1 MRFGK
6 VLAACAAVGG
16 LAAWNKKLERGG
28 GSPAGVPGGET
39 RYYRWRGE
47 DLAYTVAGDPDAEPL
62 VLVHGIYAG
71 ASSFEF
77 RNNFGELS
85 ESFRVYALDLLGCG
99 ASGRPGRRYE
109 PEDVTSQI
117 EDFVREEVGEQAHLV
132 ASSLS
137 AALAIPAAVRSPR
150 LFGKLVLICPTG
162 YATLDQRSGFLGD
175 AIYGIFLAPV
185 LGDSLYHALV
195 SRRGIRYYLARMV
208 YHDASFVTEDLV
220 EGYYRASHEKG
231 AKYFPASFVAGK
243 LNIGVA
249 DYWPRVPQR
258 TLICWGYEAKTTPVQ
273 EAEDFLQQNPRSEP
287 RIFKDAALLPQDERA
302 ETFNEEVRNF
312 LLSEN
317 NTKAETVTGPGEPAD
332 R

>member
-1 MRFGK
+1 M
-6 VLAACAAVGG
+6 AACGLVGG

-28 GSPAGVPGGET
+28 GAEGLEGEV

-47 DLAYTVAGDPDAEPL
+47 DLAYTVAGDPDAKPL

-99 ASGRPGRRYE
+99 MSGRPGRRYE

-117 EDFVREEVGEQAHLV
+117 EDFVREEVGGRAHLA

-150 LFGKLVLICPTG
+150 LFEKLVLVCPTG
-162 YATLDQRSGFLGD
+162 YATLDRKSGLLGD
-175 AIYGIFLAPV
+175 AIYGLFLAPV
-185 LGDSLYHALV
+185 LGYSLYHALV
-195 SRRGIRYYLARMV
+195 SRRGIRYYLARMA
-208 YHDASFVTEDLV
+208 YHDESFVTEDLV
-220 EGYYRASHEKG
+220 EGYYRAGHGKG

-258 TLICWGYEAKTTPVQ
+258 TLICWGYEAKTTPVR
-273 EAEDFLQQNPRSEP
+273 EAEDFLQRNPRSEP

-302 ETFNEEVRNF
+302 DAFNREVREF
-312 LLSEN
+312 LLPKDEV
-317 NTKAETVTGPGEPAD
+317 ETVTGPGEPAD